1 MKITVTGASELKLP
15 AECAVVSLTVSL
27 NGADRAD
34 IVARTA
40 AIVDQVRDALTAA
53 IADGAGRDLRLS
65 NLRMWTNVLHDD
77 RGRQGETQHVA
88 EVRGTVTFDDLSRL
102 GDVLGGLSVAE
113 GVNVNHVSWELRE
126 ETMRRLQPEAL
137 RAAYAD
143 ATTRATWIAEAAGF
157 TTVTVASVQDNG
169 RQAYRGAGKAA
180 MFMDMGG
187 SVPSIRLDPED
198 VDVSADLT
206 IRFRAS

>member
-27 NGADRAD
+27 TGTDRAD

-40 AIVDQVRDALTAA
+40 AIVDQVR
-53 IADGAGRDLRLS
+53 
-65 NLRMWTNVLHDD
+65 
-77 RGRQGETQHVA
+77 
-88 EVRGTVTFDDLSRL
+88 
-102 GDVLGGLSVAE
+102 
-113 GVNVNHVSWELRE
+113 
-126 ETMRRLQPEAL
+126 
-137 RAAYAD
+137 AD

>member
-27 NGADRAD
+27 TGTDR
-34 IVARTA
+34 
-40 AIVDQVRDALTAA
+40 
-53 IADGAGRDLRLS
+53 
-65 NLRMWTNVLHDD
+65 
-77 RGRQGETQHVA
+77 
-88 EVRGTVTFDDLSRL
+88 
-102 GDVLGGLSVAE
+102 
-113 GVNVNHVSWELRE
+113 
-126 ETMRRLQPEAL
+126 
-137 RAAYAD
+137 AD